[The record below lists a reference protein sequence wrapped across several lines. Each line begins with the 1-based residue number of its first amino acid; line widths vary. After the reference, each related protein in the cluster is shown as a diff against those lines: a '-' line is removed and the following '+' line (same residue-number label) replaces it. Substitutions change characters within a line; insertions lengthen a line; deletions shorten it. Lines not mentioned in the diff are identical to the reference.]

1 MDADRSRFGAAFFAP
16 LFYSSTPPR
25 LHSPRS
31 LSSSV
36 SANARINYTET
47 CAGSIFRTGQDAGR
61 AGNYYDGSEYDGVSA
76 KVMAMAT
83 GFEMLTEQLKRQL
96 MHEYP
101 EVLTPG
107 IWAFRDN
114 AVVSV
119 YRFRSTAVPASAAC
133 ACWYMRVNTPMCLR
147 NCPAQMIHDRRMK
160 TLTFLVNDSPPV
172 TVPNVSNHARSDPFC
187 SSPFISLYPFAPLSL
202 CPPFFFSDARNGRHI
217 TSFAWSPFCMNQRC
231 KLEALL

>member
-1 MDADRSRFGAAFFAP
+1 MS
-16 LFYSSTPPR
+16 YSSTPPQPP
-25 LHSPRS
+25 SPRS

-36 SANARINYTET
+36 SGIARINYTET
-47 CAGSIFRTGQDAGR
+47 RAGSIFRTGQDAGR

-76 KVMAMAT
+76 KTMAMAT

-119 YRFRSTAVPASAAC
+119 YHFRSAAVPASAGC

-147 NCPAQMIHDRRMK
+147 NCPAQMVHDRRMK

-172 TVPNVSNHARSDPFC
+172 TVQNVSSHARSDPFC
-187 SSPFISLYPFAPLSL
+187 SFLHLFLFILSPHFPSVFRV
-202 CPPFFFSDARNGRHI
+202 FSRTQGIAGT
-217 TSFAWSPFCMNQRC
+217 TSFSWSPFCVNPRC
-231 KLEALL
+231 QFEAHVNTQAKFG

>member
-1 MDADRSRFGAAFFAP
+1 MC
-16 LFYSSTPPR
+16 
-25 LHSPRS
+25 
-31 LSSSV
+31 
-36 SANARINYTET
+36 RINFSD
-47 CAGSIFRTGQDAGR
+47 GTGRR
-61 AGNYYDGSEYDGVSA
+61 ACRELLRGSEYDGVSA

-147 NCPAQMIHDRRMK
+147 NCPAQMVHDRRMK

-202 CPPFFFSDARNGRHI
+202 CPPFIFLGRKEWQ
-217 TSFAWSPFCMNQRC
+217 AQP
-231 KLEALL
+231 ALPGPHSA